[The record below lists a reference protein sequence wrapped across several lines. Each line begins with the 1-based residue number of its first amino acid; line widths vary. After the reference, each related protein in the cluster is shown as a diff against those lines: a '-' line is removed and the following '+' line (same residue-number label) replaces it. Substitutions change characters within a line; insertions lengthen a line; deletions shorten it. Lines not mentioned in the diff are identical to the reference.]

1 MIYGIKMFNW
11 TKNRH
16 PVIIYLFICVLLAS
30 YYMYRTYKCFC
41 KLCLHRTVCTYM
53 CCIVEHR
60 FPHFTHQI
68 GYHPTFSD
76 VFYGFSRL
84 SPLFARSPHIFV
96 VSATIFSLTLR
107 SSSKS
112 WRLPQKCSVNGEKK
126 RNPWKT
132 VKNCRKMSGGTR
144 LVRKMRKAML
154 NNPTRSKSVFIFNF

>member
-1 MIYGIKMFNW
+1 MLLENVPKYVFSW
-11 TKNRH
+11 AF
-16 PVIIYLFICVLLAS
+16 LFVLSKYSHTIHLVS
-30 YYMYRTYKCFC
+30 VRK
-41 KLCLHRTVCTYM
+41 

-76 VFYGFSRL
+76 IFDGFSRL

-144 LVRKMRKAML
+144 LVRKMRKVML
-154 NNPTRSKSVFIFNF
+154 NNPTSSKSVFIFNF